1 MKTMV
6 FLAAFLL
13 IIHVSFSQYYYSDII
28 TTHQTN
34 KQYLLL
40 RSNHVQQVSATSY
53 EANGERTDHFMVEQ
67 QIPGNSSTIVT
78 TTEYPSTGKSVST
91 SFYENDNVV
100 KTINNGENIESTTT
114 YTYNGNK
121 LQSITTQVQDTF
133 MNNSSQEIHQWQYE
147 NNQPIKMLL
156 IKDNKDTTVV
166 EFVKDEQ
173 DNIGE
178 EHWRKNGRLIEKY
191 FYYYDDQ
198 HQLTDI
204 VRFNVRAQRLLPDF
218 LFEYDN
224 NGTLIQLT
232 QIPQGSDNY
241 LVWQYIYLPN
251 GLKQKELCFN
261 KQKQPVGRI
270 EYSYH

>member
-1 MKTMV
+1 MKTLILFV
-6 FLAAFLL
+6 AFLS
-13 IIHVSFSQYYYSDII
+13 IIKDSFSQYYYNDII
-28 TTHQTN
+28 TTQQTN

-40 RSNHVQQVSATSY
+40 KNNHVQKVSALSY
-53 EANGERTDHFMVEQ
+53 EANGELTDNFMLEQ
-67 QIPGNSSTIVT
+67 QISANNTIAT

-91 SFYENDNVV
+91 SFYENDKVV

-114 YTYNGNK
+114 YTYNANN
-121 LQSITTQVQDTF
+121 LETLTTQVQDTF
-133 MNNSSQEIHQWQYE
+133 MNNSSQEAHQWQYE
-147 NNQPIKMLL
+147 DNQPVKMLL

-173 DNIGE
+173 GNIGE
-178 EHWRKNGRLIEKY
+178 EHWRKNGRLVEKY
-191 FYYYDDQ
+191 FYYYNDQ

-204 VRFNVRAQRLLPDF
+204 VRFNARAQRLLPDF

-261 KQKQPVGRI
+261 KQKQPLGRI

>member
-1 MKTMV
+1 MKTV
-6 FLAAFLL
+6 ISFVVFLL
-13 IIHVSFSQYYYSDII
+13 IIKLSFSQYYYNDII
-28 TTHQTN
+28 TTQQTN

-40 RSNHVQQVSATSY
+40 KNNHVQQVSASSY
-53 EANGERTDHFMVEQ
+53 EANGELTDHFILEQ
-67 QIPGNSSTIVT
+67 QISGNNSTIVT

-91 SFYENDNVV
+91 SLYENDKVI
-100 KTINNGENIESTTT
+100 KTINNTENIESTTT
-114 YTYNGNK
+114 YTYKDNN
-121 LQSITTQVQDTF
+121 LQTLTTQVQDTF

-147 NNQPIKMLL
+147 DNQPVEMLL
-156 IKDNKDTTVV
+156 IKNNNDTTVI

-173 DNIGE
+173 GNVGE

-191 FYYYDDQ
+191 FYYYSDQ
-198 HQLTDI
+198 RLLTDI
-204 VRFNVRAQRLLPDF
+204 VQYNARAQRLLPDF

-241 LVWQYIYLPN
+241 LVWQYVYLPN
-251 GLKQKELCFN
+251 GLKQKELCSN